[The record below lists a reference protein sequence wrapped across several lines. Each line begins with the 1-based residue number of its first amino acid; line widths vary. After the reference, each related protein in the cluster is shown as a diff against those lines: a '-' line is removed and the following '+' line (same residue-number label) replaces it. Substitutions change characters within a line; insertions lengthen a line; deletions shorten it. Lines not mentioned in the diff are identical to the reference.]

1 MSKIKAKVKK
11 NLVDIE
17 EGELNL
23 ENAKVKLSM
32 WVDGKIIAAAR
43 EQQIQATGSEK
54 GYQTLLNQKLREI
67 FLQPDPEI
75 AEIKRRLALL
85 EKAVDAAR

>member
-1 MSKIKAKVKK
+1 MSKSKK
-11 NLVDIE
+11 TSDKKLIDIE

-23 ENAKVKLSM
+23 ENAKVKISM
-32 WVDGKIIAAAR
+32 WVDGKIIAAVR

-75 AEIKRRLALL
+75 SEIKRRLTIL
-85 EKAVDAAR
+85 EKAVGGK